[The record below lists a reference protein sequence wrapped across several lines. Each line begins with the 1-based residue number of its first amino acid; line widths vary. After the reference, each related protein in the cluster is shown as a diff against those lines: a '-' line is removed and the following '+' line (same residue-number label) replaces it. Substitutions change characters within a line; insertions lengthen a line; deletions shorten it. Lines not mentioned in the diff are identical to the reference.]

1 MVGYDVH
8 PLDLDGREID
18 SPQASH
24 CHRQRV
30 DVADEEAPVRRVE
43 LLGLHRRVVRTAVTL
58 DVLLLQRLD
67 ERRGDGR
74 VIGLLTQFEVTHG
87 RKWSHPS
94 AVGAG
99 PSTNTTPDPVTTR
112 PTCAN
117 GTGSGRSASS
127 ATARRARSEGRVA
140 ANAWSSPP
148 FATQDKGSAPTS
160 NAASTNSAGK
170 GRSSRASS
178 IPTPDAWAR

>member
-1 MVGYDVH
+1 MVRYDVH

-30 DVADEEAPVRRVE
+30 EVADEEAPVRRAE
-43 LLGLHRRVVRTAVTL
+43 LLGLHRRVVRTAVTI
-58 DVLLLQRLD
+58 DVLLLERLD
-67 ERRGDGR
+67 ERRGGGR
-74 VIGLLTQFEVTHG
+74 VVGLLAQLEVTHG

-94 AVGAG
+94 AAGAG
-99 PSTNTTPDPVTTR
+99 PSTKTTPDPVTTR

-127 ATARRARSEGRVA
+127 ATA
-140 ANAWSSPP
+140 
-148 FATQDKGSAPTS
+148 
-160 NAASTNSAGK
+160 
-170 GRSSRASS
+170 
-178 IPTPDAWAR
+178 